1 MKRHAA
7 YHVPIRHIANSAAII
22 DLPETH
28 LDMVRAGIII
38 YGLYPSD
45 EVVKE
50 NIDLRPTMTWQAE
63 VSRRA
68 GTAR

>member
-1 MKRHAA
+1 
-7 YHVPIRHIANSAAII
+7 
-22 DLPETH
+22 
-28 LDMVRAGIII
+28 MVRAGIII

-63 VSRRA
+63 VSRVQELPADTLVGYGGTYQTQGGYGA
-68 GTAR
+68 GRLC